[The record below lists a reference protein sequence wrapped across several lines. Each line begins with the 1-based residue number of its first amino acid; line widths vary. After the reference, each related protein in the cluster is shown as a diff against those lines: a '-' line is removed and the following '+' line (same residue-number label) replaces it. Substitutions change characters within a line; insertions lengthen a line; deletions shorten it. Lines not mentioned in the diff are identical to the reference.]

1 MPSNGDCPQSE
12 ARFLEKDKG
21 SESDPVTKRTPARIL
36 LVTFDPPSNIGGIEG
51 RVEGY
56 VKELSK
62 RGGRT
67 EILALAP
74 EYKSGISAFWG
85 ARLYEL
91 SSRPTQ
97 ALRSLLATERILG
110 NRKLDSVF
118 LISGAITLYGNLLL
132 AESRLMRRKTA
143 VLFYGRDILQ
153 ARRSLLGRIMMHAST
168 ILSNIVFT
176 NSRFTASLLP
186 SLSGRKQRVLYPSVD
201 PRLGVAGLS
210 GQKTGHRVLFVGRLV
225 RRKGVDDLID
235 AFRSISED
243 FPDWHLEIVGDGPER
258 KRLERLVADLGLGE
272 RVEFFGSLRGRALYD
287 RYELCDV
294 VAMPSK
300 RLRDDVEGFGTVFLE
315 AGIFGKPSV
324 GTFSGGIPES
334 IVNGET
340 GILVREGD
348 ARQLGTALG
357 SLLSDPELRLRMGRN
372 ARERVL
378 RDFTWQRSAERLEE
392 GLSTQ

>member
-1 MPSNGDCPQSE
+1 MEN
-12 ARFLEKDKG
+12 DKR
-21 SESDPVTKRTPARIL
+21 SESHPVAKRTPVRVL
-36 LVTFDPPSNIGGIEG
+36 LVTFDPPGNIGGIEG

-62 RGGRT
+62 RGGRA
-67 EILALAP
+67 EVLALAP
-74 EYKSGISAFWG
+74 DYRSGISTFWG

-91 SSRPTQ
+91 SSSPAR
-97 ALRSLLATERILG
+97 ALCSLLATERILV

-118 LISGAITLYGNLLL
+118 LISGAITLYGNALL
-132 AESRLMRRKTA
+132 AESRLMRRRTA

-153 ARRSLLGRIMMHAST
+153 ARQHLLGRIMMRASVV
-168 ILSNIVFT
+168 LSNIVFT

-186 SLSGRKQRVLYPSVD
+186 SFAGRKQRVLYPSVD
-201 PRLGVAGLS
+201 PRLGSAGLS
-210 GQKTGHRVLFVGRLV
+210 DLRTGHRILFVGRLV
-225 RRKGVDDLID
+225 RRKGADDLID
-235 AFRSISED
+235 AFQSISGD

-287 RYELCDV
+287 RYGLCDV
-294 VAMPSK
+294 VVMPSK

-334 IVNGET
+334 IVDGET

-348 ARQLGTALG
+348 AGQFGAALER
-357 SLLSDPELRLRMGRN
+357 LLRDPELRSRMGRK

-378 RDFTWQRSAERLEE
+378 KDFTWQRSADRLEE
-392 GLSTQ
+392 SLSAR

>member
-1 MPSNGDCPQSE
+1 MRRERG
-12 ARFLEKDKG
+12 L
-21 SESDPVTKRTPARIL
+21 ESDPVAKGTPARVL
-36 LVTFDPPSNIGGIEG
+36 LVTFDPPGNIGGIEG

-62 RGGRT
+62 RGGRA
-67 EILALAP
+67 EVLALAP
-74 EYKSGISAFWG
+74 EYKSGISTFWG

-91 SSRPTQ
+91 SSKPAQ
-97 ALRSLLATERILG
+97 ALHSLLVTERILV

-118 LISGAITLYGNLLL
+118 LISGAITLYGNALL
-132 AESRLMRRKTA
+132 AESRLMHRRTA
-143 VLFYGRDILQ
+143 VLFYGKDILQ
-153 ARRSLLGRIMMHAST
+153 ARQGLLGRMMMLAS
-168 ILSNIVFT
+168 IVLSNTVFT

-186 SLSGRKQRVLYPSVD
+186 PFAGRKQRVLYPSVD
-201 PRLGVAGLS
+201 PTLGSAGPS
-210 GQKTGHRVLFVGRLV
+210 GQRPGHRILFVGRLV

-243 FPDWHLEIVGDGPER
+243 FPDWRLEIVGDGPER
-258 KRLERLVADLGLGE
+258 KGLERLVADLGLGE
-272 RVEFFGSLRGRALYD
+272 RIEFFGSLRRRALHD
-287 RYELCDV
+287 RYGLCDV

-300 RLRDDVEGFGTVFLE
+300 RLRDDIEGFGTVFLE

-348 ARQLGTALG
+348 ARQLGRALE
-357 SLLSDPELRLRMGRN
+357 SLLSDPEMRLRMGRK

-378 RDFTWQRSAERLEE
+378 RDFTWQQSAERLEE
-392 GLSTQ
+392 GLSSR

>member
-1 MPSNGDCPQSE
+1 ME
-12 ARFLEKDKG
+12 RDKG
-21 SESDPVTKRTPARIL
+21 SESDPVAKGTPVRIL
-36 LVTFDPPSNIGGIEG
+36 LVTFDPPGNIGGIEG

-62 RGGRT
+62 RGGRA
-67 EILALAP
+67 EVLALAP
-74 EYKSGISAFWG
+74 EYKSGISTFWG

-91 SSRPTQ
+91 SSRPAQ
-97 ALRSLLATERILG
+97 ALRSLFATERILVS
-110 NRKLDSVF
+110 RKLDSVF
-118 LISGAITLYGNLLL
+118 LISGAITLYGNALL
-132 AESRLMRRKTA
+132 AESRLMHRKTA
-143 VLFYGRDILQ
+143 VLFYGKDILQ
-153 ARRSLLGRIMMHAST
+153 ARRGLLGRMMMLAS
-168 ILSNIVFT
+168 IVLSNAVFT

-186 SLSGRKQRVLYPSVD
+186 PFAGRKQRVLYPSVD
-201 PRLGVAGLS
+201 PTLGSAGVSGQRLG
-210 GQKTGHRVLFVGRLV
+210 HRILFVGRLV

-243 FPDWHLEIVGDGPER
+243 FPDWRLEIVGDGPER
-258 KRLERLVADLGLGE
+258 KGLERLVADLGLGE
-272 RVEFFGSLRGRALYD
+272 RVEFFGSLRRRALHD
-287 RYELCDV
+287 RYGLCDV

-334 IVNGET
+334 IVDGET

-348 ARQLGTALG
+348 ARQLGRALE
-357 SLLSDPELRLRMGRN
+357 SLLRDPEMRLRMGRK

-378 RDFTWQRSAERLEE
+378 RDFTWQQSAERLGE
-392 GLSTQ
+392 GLSS

>member
-1 MPSNGDCPQSE
+1 MGRD
-12 ARFLEKDKG
+12 RG
-21 SESDPVTKRTPARIL
+21 SESDPVAKTTPARIL

-56 VKELSK
+56 VKELSR
-62 RGGRT
+62 RGGRA
-67 EILALAP
+67 EVLALAP
-74 EYKSGISAFWG
+74 EYKSGISMFWG

-91 SSRPTQ
+91 SSRPAQ
-97 ALRSLLATERILG
+97 VLRSLLATERILV

-118 LISGAITLYGNLLL
+118 LISGAITLYGNALL

-143 VLFYGRDILQ
+143 VLFYGKDILQ
-153 ARRSLLGRIMMHAST
+153 ARRGLLGRMMMLAS
-168 ILSNIVFT
+168 IVLSNTVFT

-186 SLSGRKQRVLYPSVD
+186 PFAGRKQRVLYPSVD
-201 PRLGVAGLS
+201 PRLGSAGLS
-210 GQKTGHRVLFVGRLV
+210 GQRAGHRILFVGRLV
-225 RRKGVDDLID
+225 KRKGADDLID
-235 AFRSISED
+235 AFQLVSKD
-243 FPDWHLEIVGDGPER
+243 FPDWRLEIVGDGPER
-258 KRLERLVADLGLGE
+258 RRLERLVADLGLGG

-287 RYELCDV
+287 RYGLCDV

-334 IVNGET
+334 IVDGET
-340 GILVREGD
+340 GMLVREGD
-348 ARQLGTALG
+348 ARQLGRALE
-357 SLLSDPELRLRMGRN
+357 SLLSDPELRSKMGRK

-378 RDFTWQRSAERLEE
+378 RDFTWQQSAARLEE
-392 GLSTQ
+392 GLSSP

>member
-1 MPSNGDCPQSE
+1 ME
-12 ARFLEKDKG
+12 RDKG
-21 SESDPVTKRTPARIL
+21 SESDLAAKGTPARIL
-36 LVTFDPPSNIGGIEG
+36 LVTFDPPGNIGGIEG

-62 RGGRT
+62 RGGRA
-67 EILALAP
+67 EVLALAP
-74 EYKSGISAFWG
+74 EYKSGISTFWG

-91 SSRPTQ
+91 SSRPAQ
-97 ALRSLLATERILG
+97 ALRSLLATERILT

-118 LISGAITLYGNLLL
+118 LISGAITLYGNALL

-153 ARRSLLGRIMMHAST
+153 ARRGILGRMMMHAS
-168 ILSNIVFT
+168 IALSNTVFT

-186 SLSGRKQRVLYPSVD
+186 SFAGKKQRVLYPSVD
-201 PRLGVAGLS
+201 PTLGSAGPLS
-210 GQKTGHRVLFVGRLV
+210 QRTGHRVLFVGRLV
-225 RRKGVDDLID
+225 RRKGADDLID

-243 FPDWHLEIVGDGPER
+243 FPDWRLEIVGDGPER

-287 RYELCDV
+287 RYGLCDV

-334 IVNGET
+334 IVDGET

-348 ARQLGTALG
+348 TRQLGRALE
-357 SLLSDPELRLRMGRN
+357 SLLSDPELRLRMGRE

-378 RDFTWQRSAERLEE
+378 RDFTWHQSAERLEE
-392 GLSTQ
+392 RLSSE

>member
-1 MPSNGDCPQSE
+1 ME
-12 ARFLEKDKG
+12 RDKR
-21 SESDPVTKRTPARIL
+21 SESDPVAKGTPARIL

-62 RGGRT
+62 RGGRA
-67 EILALAP
+67 EVLALAP
-74 EYKSGISAFWG
+74 DYKSGISTFWG

-97 ALRSLLATERILG
+97 VLRSLLATERILV

-118 LISGAITLYGNLLL
+118 LISGAITLYGNALL
-132 AESRLMRRKTA
+132 AESRLMHRRTA
-143 VLFYGRDILQ
+143 ILFYGRDILQ
-153 ARRSLLGRIMMHAST
+153 ARQGLLGRMMMRAS
-168 ILSNIVFT
+168 IVLSNAVFT
-176 NSRFTASLLP
+176 NSRFTGSLLP
-186 SLSGRKQRVLYPSVD
+186 SLAGRKQRVLYPSVD
-201 PRLGVAGLS
+201 PRLGSAGPSSL
-210 GQKTGHRVLFVGRLV
+210 KTGHSILFVGRLV
-225 RRKGVDDLID
+225 RRKGADDLID
-235 AFRSISED
+235 AFRSISQD
-243 FPDWHLEIVGDGPER
+243 FPDWRLEIIGDGPER

-272 RVEFFGSLRGRALYD
+272 RVEFFGSLRGRPLYD
-287 RYELCDV
+287 RYRLCDV

-300 RLRDDVEGFGTVFLE
+300 RLSDDVEGFGTVFLE

-334 IVNGET
+334 IVDGET

-348 ARQLGTALG
+348 AMQLETVLG

-378 RDFTWQRSAERLEE
+378 RDFTWEQSADRLEE
-392 GLSTQ
+392 GLSAQ

>member
-1 MPSNGDCPQSE
+1 MKSDT
-12 ARFLEKDKG
+12 R
-21 SESDPVTKRTPARIL
+21 SESDQVAKGTLARIL
-36 LVTFDPPSNIGGIEG
+36 LVTFDPPTNVGGIEG

-62 RGGRT
+62 RGGRADV
-67 EILALAP
+67 IALAP
-74 EYKSGISAFWG
+74 EFRSGTHTFWG

-91 SSRPTQ
+91 SSRPAQ
-97 ALRSLLATERILG
+97 ALRSLVATERILV
-110 NRKLDSVF
+110 NRNLSSVF
-118 LISGAITLYGNLLL
+118 LISGAITLYGNALL

-143 VLFYGRDILQ
+143 VLFYGKDILQ
-153 ARRSLLGRIMMHAST
+153 ARGNLPGRIMMLAS
-168 ILSNIVFT
+168 IVLSSIVFT

-186 SLSGRKQRVLYPSVD
+186 FIAGKKQRILYPSVD
-201 PRLGVAGLS
+201 PRLESASLP
-210 GQKTGHRVLFVGRLV
+210 GQRTCHCILFVGRLV
-225 RRKGVDDLID
+225 RRKGADDLIN
-235 AFRSISED
+235 AFRLISDD

-258 KRLERLVADLGLGE
+258 RKLEQLVAELALE
-272 RVEFFGSLRGRALYD
+272 KRVEFFGSLRGRTLHD
-287 RYELCDV
+287 RYRICDV

-324 GTFSGGIPES
+324 GTLSGGIPES

-348 ARQLGTALG
+348 DRQLGKALEG
-357 SLLSDPELRLRMGRN
+357 LLRDPELRLRMGRK

-378 RDFTWQRSAERLEE
+378 REFTWERSAECLEE
-392 GLSTQ
+392 SLSPRKNSTLPL